1 VGGAARAGRWLNR
14 VNRATRES
22 HRRGNP
28 ATTFMGWVRG
38 QDLARL
44 AVQEGKAAC
53 TAILRALLPSFVR
66 EFERHTTNL

>member
-1 VGGAARAGRWLNR
+1 
-14 VNRATRES
+14 
-22 HRRGNP
+22 
-28 ATTFMGWVRG
+28 MGWVRG

>member
-1 VGGAARAGRWLNR
+1 
-14 VNRATRES
+14 
-22 HRRGNP
+22 
-28 ATTFMGWVRG
+28 MGWVRG

-53 TAILRALLPSFVR
+53 TAFLRALLPSLVR